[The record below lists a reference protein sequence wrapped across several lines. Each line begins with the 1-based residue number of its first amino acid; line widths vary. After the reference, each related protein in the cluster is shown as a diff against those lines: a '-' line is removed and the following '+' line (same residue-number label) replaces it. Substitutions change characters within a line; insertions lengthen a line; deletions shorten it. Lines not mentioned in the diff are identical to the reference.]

1 MLVATIKVTVVMM
14 EMVPMV
20 VVVMFSRGVA
30 MQLQVVICALIHLEC
45 YLCCIQVV
53 CRPSTTTII
62 TTTMAMIVRW

>member
-1 MLVATIKVTVVMM
+1 MLVVTINVTVVMM

-20 VVVMFSRGVA
+20 MVVVMFSRGVA

-53 CRPSTTTII
+53 
-62 TTTMAMIVRW
+62 